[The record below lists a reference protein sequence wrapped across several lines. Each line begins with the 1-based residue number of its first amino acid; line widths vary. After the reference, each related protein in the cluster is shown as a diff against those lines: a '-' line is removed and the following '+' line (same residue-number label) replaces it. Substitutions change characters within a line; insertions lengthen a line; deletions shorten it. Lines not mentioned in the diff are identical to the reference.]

1 MDESLLRTCYTADA
15 LINYGFYK
23 GPVEGFYPVVMEI
36 ERATRH
42 RSHFLSNVAIQLD
55 GDKAEVECYG
65 IASSTLDGDM
75 LNVFGG
81 RYLNE
86 FARGHGMADVQSEY
100 VLDHHFSAPML
111 SLGDAMGE
119 LQLGTGLTQRIHCSA
134 NSTQAP
140 QIKAAWTCRERLRK
154 PEVYL
159 RPRLGYCSRSGIPF
173 SR

>member
-1 MDESLLRTCYTADA
+1 MGDIESRLSAVEAELAINQTITRYCRALDWLDESLLKTCYTADA
-15 LINYGFYK
+15 FINYGFYK

-86 FARGHGMADVQSEY
+86 FARVGTEWRMCRSEY
-100 VLDHHFSAPML
+100 VLDHHFSAPMP

-119 LQLGTGLTQRIHCSA
+119 LQLGTGLD
-134 NSTQAP
+134 STHP
-140 QIKAAWTCRERLRK
+140 LFRK
-154 PEVYL
+154 LYTSP
-159 RPRLGYCSRSGIPF
+159 SD
-173 SR
+173 

>member
-1 MDESLLRTCYTADA
+1 
-15 LINYGFYK
+15 
-23 GPVEGFYPVVMEI
+23 MEI

-86 FARGHGMADVQSEY
+86 FARVGTEWRMCRSEY
-100 VLDHHFSAPML
+100 VLDHHFSAPMP
-111 SLGDAMGE
+111 SLGDAMGGE
-119 LQLGTGLTQRIHCSA
+119 LGTGLD
-134 NSTQAP
+134 STHP
-140 QIKAAWTCRERLRK
+140 LFRKLYTKPLRLR
-154 PEVYL
+154 
-159 RPRLGYCSRSGIPF
+159 RLGLVAGFASLRNICAHGSAFIAVDPAFRLADKCYGSR
-173 SR
+173 RLTDR

>member
-1 MDESLLRTCYTADA
+1 MGDIESRLRAVEAELAINQTITRYCRALDWLDESLLRTCYTADA
-15 LINYGFYK
+15 FINYGFYK

-65 IASSTLDGDM
+65 IASSTLDGEM

-86 FARGHGMADVQSEY
+86 FARVSTEWRMCRSEY
-100 VLDHHFSAPML
+100 VLDHHFSTPIPP
-111 SLGDAMGE
+111 LGDAMGE
-119 LQLGTGLTQRIHCSA
+119 LQLGTGLDSMH
-134 NSTQAP
+134 P
-140 QIKAAWTCRERLRK
+140 LFRK
-154 PEVYL
+154 LYTSP
-159 RPRLGYCSRSGIPF
+159 SD
-173 SR
+173 